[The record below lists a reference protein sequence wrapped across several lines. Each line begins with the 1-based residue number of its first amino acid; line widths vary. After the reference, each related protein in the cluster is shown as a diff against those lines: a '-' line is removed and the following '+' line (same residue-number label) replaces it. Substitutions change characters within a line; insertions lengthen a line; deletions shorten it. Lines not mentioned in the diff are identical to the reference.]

1 MEVDAVKKILAM
13 ILLLVLSLSAVSCG
27 KDTPK
32 EPEREPGKY
41 TYAELDAM
49 PAEELTRVFT
59 ENGMVIPDAL
69 TKDKTDE
76 EIASMVKEF
85 FPNIVS
91 GIVVMDW
98 TVPVNY
104 VKDTHLIYEKII
116 LRSSPV
122 SGKHYVSEADG
133 FGGKQTL
140 DFSDDGSGQYY
151 VGPLSSYIAVGE
163 WTADGDTVTLTMSPT
178 EWDGEDAKGFSL
190 NFRLNGDGSLNY
202 VSNGAEAGR
211 FEKYLRDGDV
221 FIEGNRMEFYPNT
234 ENTVTTATK
243 KIEVGDDLRDF
254 YGKDDVE
261 ITFNYALITTLKYE
275 SHYRVAICGWDGIVT
290 DVIAFDL
297 DGNIIENSGA
307 EVFPNDIF
315 DKTADG
321 DTFDSL
327 TKSLG
332 TPTVDLGSGLY
343 IPGYVTTDGKL
354 RVIRQILYTDGTM
367 SEDPII
373 IKYDLLVGDAATNSR
388 YVYDGEGAGGDF
400 TITLSESGRFQ
411 YYEGML
417 SSYIGMGH
425 WTLEDGI
432 LTLTDDDGVGRII
445 DNEDGTTSFEETQ
458 GFVNRFKMEDGK
470 LIFIAEGSDNFLYVK
485 LEDGA
490 EFKREM
496 SSPVIP

>member
-1 MEVDAVKKILAM
+1 MKKILAM
-13 ILLLVLSLSAVSCG
+13 ILLLVLCLSAVSCG
-27 KDTPK
+27 KDAPK

-59 ENGMVIPDAL
+59 ENGMVVPEAL
-69 TKDKTDE
+69 TKDKSDA
-76 EIASMVKEF
+76 EIADMVKSF
-85 FPNIVS
+85 FPNIVT
-91 GIVVMDW
+91 GTIVMDW
-98 TVPVNY
+98 TVPVNF
-104 VKDTHLIYEKII
+104 VKDAHEIYEKII
-116 LRSSPV
+116 LRTSPV
-122 SGKHYVSEADG
+122 SGKYYVSEADG
-133 FGGKQTL
+133 FGSKQNVS
-140 DFSDDGSGQYY
+140 FNDDGTGQYY
-151 VGPLSSYIAVGE
+151 VGMLSSYIAFGK
-163 WTADGDTVTLTMSPT
+163 WTANGDVVTLTVDPT
-178 EWDGEDAKGFSL
+178 EWDGEDANGFSL
-190 NFRLNGDGSLNY
+190 NFRIEGDKLVYIPNGT
-202 VSNGAEAGR
+202 EAM
-211 FEKYLRDGDV
+211 FSDYLHDGDV
-221 FIEGNRMEFYPNT
+221 FIEGDRMEFYPNT
-234 ENTVTTATK
+234 ENAVTTATK

-315 DKTADG
+315 DKTAEG

-425 WTLEDGI
+425 WTLEGGI

-458 GFVNRFKMEDGK
+458 GFVNRFKKEDGK